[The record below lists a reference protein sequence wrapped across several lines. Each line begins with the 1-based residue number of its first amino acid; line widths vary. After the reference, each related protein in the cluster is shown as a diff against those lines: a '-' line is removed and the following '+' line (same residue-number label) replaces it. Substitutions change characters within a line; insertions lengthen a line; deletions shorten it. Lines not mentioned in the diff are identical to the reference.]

1 MKTSLTWRNWDRSL
15 PGEADRDNRFLFFL
29 VGAFRFESFGEI
41 AGELSSSAALSH
53 VLDQDYL
60 AVKVDADAAPEVPAY
75 CGFSSLPAAA
85 VVSPD
90 GTVEA
95 RLYDLDPGHLMKTL
109 KTIAAGGARHRLGD
123 RPGLGR
129 LSVPYVPERG
139 QGLDRGLEVLEAA
152 RKLIEGALGGY
163 EGRPGADAI
172 EPLRFLLKYGIYT
185 NDQDIHRTVRK
196 SVHSLAASPSYD
208 PVEGGFFQGGSD
220 RRDGTAKLLRTN
232 ADGLILALRLSR
244 DPEAAFAR
252 PLAQGILHYMQTHL
266 MQDGGAF
273 GHGQRADASYYAL
286 SVDERRKVVPPPV
299 DRRVFSGANA
309 SAVRALCKGWQ
320 YLGESG
326 FLDMAV
332 RTYGYLKDR
341 LETGDGTMARWA
353 LDGKADGGVYLEDQ
367 VDVGYAA
374 LSLYQSTLE
383 NSYLDDLRGLA
394 RRVARDFAN
403 PAGVGLLDRRLPLGE
418 DPDGLSPLVD
428 PVLNARAAGFL
439 IVASGQTGEYELAAP
454 AHRILSV
461 LARDLR
467 VLEDAEGC
475 SHLGYALLPLLYPPA
490 VFTAVTDGSDPHK
503 QKVLERIRE
512 MDIPF
517 AFVIHRPP
525 SRIETMQP
533 LPRLYVQCGYQKQEM
548 KLP

>member
-1 MKTSLTWRNWDRSL
+1 MKASVPWRNWDRSA
-15 PGEADRDNRFLFFL
+15 PMEADRANRFLFLL
-29 VGAFRFESFGEI
+29 VGAFRLESFG
-41 AGELSSSAALSH
+41 AVQGELSTSAALAH
-53 VLDQDYL
+53 VLDQDFL
-60 AVKVDADAAPEVPAY
+60 PVTVDADAAPEVPAA
-75 CGFSSLPAAA
+75 CGFTSLPAAA

-95 RLYDLDPGHLMKTL
+95 RLYDLDPARLLKTL
-109 KTIAAGGARHRLGD
+109 KAIAAGGARHRLGD
-123 RPGLGR
+123 RPGMGR
-129 LSVPYVPERG
+129 LSVPYVREHG

-152 RKLIEGALGGY
+152 RRKIEEAMSGY
-163 EGRPGADAI
+163 ARHPGAEAI

-185 NDQDIHRTVRK
+185 NDQDIHRALRK
-196 SVHSLAASPSYD
+196 SVHTLAASDAYD
-208 PVEGGFFQGGSD
+208 PVEGGFFQGGTD

-244 DPEAAFAR
+244 DAEAPFAR
-252 PLAQGILHYMQTHL
+252 PLAQGILHYMQAHL

-309 SAVRALCKGWQ
+309 VAARALCKGWQ
-320 YLGESG
+320 YLGESD

-332 RTYGYLKDR
+332 RTYGYLKAH
-341 LETGDGTMARWA
+341 LETGDGTLARWA
-353 LDGKADGGVYLEDQ
+353 LDGRADGGVYLEDQ
-367 VDVGYAA
+367 VEAGYAA
-374 LSLYQSTLE
+374 LALYQSTLE
-383 NSYLDDLRGLA
+383 NRYLDDLRGLA
-394 RRVARDFAN
+394 RCVARDFAN
-403 PAGVGLLDRRLPLGE
+403 PAGVGLLDRRLPLGD

-454 AHRILSV
+454 AHRMLSV
-461 LARDLR
+461 LAQDRR
-467 VLEDAEGC
+467 VLEDVQNC

-490 VFTAVTDGSDPHK
+490 VFTAVTDGSNAHK
-503 QKVLERIRE
+503 QKVLARIRE

-533 LPRLYVQCGYQKQEM
+533 LPRLYVQCGYQKKEM
-548 KLP
+548 SLS